1 LLDASGAEGKSGAE
15 TPGSKG
21 EVSDAA
27 IKVSRSSL
35 SSINQM
41 LTVTRLEM

>member
-1 LLDASGAEGKSGAE
+1 MLDASGAEGKSGAE

-27 IKVSRSSL
+27 IKVSHLLIWSD
-35 SSINQM
+35 IM
-41 LTVTRLEM
+41 LTVIRLET